1 MRKRQIAA
9 VLLSA
14 LLLGGCT
21 RRPEAEAG
29 PPPAPE
35 QKSTEN
41 MEADPL
47 AEKDTYIRGYMEE
60 MTLREK
66 VGQLFFVRPDALDP
80 AQSQAEIN
88 GTSPRP
94 VLSVTEELRATLRA
108 YPVGGVVLFGK
119 NIVSPQQVT
128 ALNAELQAASRT
140 PLFLGVDEEGG
151 TVARLANSAAFDL
164 PRFESAAAVGAAG
177 DPDCAEAMGRT
188 IGTYLREY
196 GFNLDF
202 APVADVTADPA
213 SAVIGDRAFSSDAAV
228 TAAMAGAMARGLR
241 QEGILPVYKHF
252 PGHGSAAGDSHT
264 GAAVSDMTETSAAG
278 CEWLPYTENDL
289 TLCSVMVG
297 HISVPALT
305 GDDAPASLSE
315 AVVTGI
321 LRSRLGFDGVVITDS
336 MAMGAVTAEHDPG
349 EAAVLALRAGCD
361 MILMPNGL
369 GEAFD
374 GVLDAVEAGEI
385 SRERLDESVYRILSY
400 KYDMGLL

>member
-9 VLLSA
+9 LLLSA
-14 LLLGGCT
+14 LLMGGCA
-21 RRPEAEAG
+21 RRPEAEDG

-35 QKSTEN
+35 QNSTQN
-41 MEADPL
+41 VEADPM

-80 AQSQAEIN
+80 NQSQAEIN
-88 GTSPRP
+88 GTSRQP
-94 VLSVTEELRATLRA
+94 VLSMTEELRATLRA

-119 NIVSPQQVT
+119 NIASPEQVT

-151 TVARLANSAAFDL
+151 TVARLANSAAFSL

-177 DPDCAEAMGRT
+177 DPDRAEAVGRT
-188 IGTYLREY
+188 IGAYLREY

-202 APVADVTADPA
+202 APVADVTSDPA

-228 TAAMAGAMARGLR
+228 AALMAGAMARGLR

-289 TLCSVMVG
+289 TLCGVMVG
-297 HISVPALT
+297 HISVPAIT
-305 GDDAPASLSE
+305 GDDTPASLSE

-321 LRSRLGFDGVVITDS
+321 LRDRLGFDGVAITDS

-349 EAAVLALRAGCD
+349 EAAVLAVLAGCD

-374 GVLDAVEAGEI
+374 GILDAVETGKI